1 MILRRGRVREGAVV
15 QKIADRAPDRLS
27 DKALLPT
34 GRLRAASSATP
45 PRGGGVLARC
55 VRSLAMTLIFVGCSQ
70 GAPGAPS
77 EPGGDKIVL
86 TGDQKADWAQIV
98 ALENE
103 AKGQVKTE
111 GCSSV
116 AQCRTAAVGSRACGG
131 PRYYLVYCSLS
142 TDSAALF
149 RKLDAVAQA
158 EREYNTRYH
167 VVSTCEF
174 RMPPTVAFTGGSC
187 QAQQ

>member
-1 MILRRGRVREGAVV
+1 MTRGVVFFAV
-15 QKIADRAPDRLS
+15 
-27 DKALLPT
+27 AL
-34 GRLRAASSATP
+34 AA
-45 PRGGGVLARC
+45 
-55 VRSLAMTLIFVGCSQ
+55 CSQ
-70 GAPGAPS
+70 GTPGAPS
-77 EPGGDKIVL
+77 GPGGDKVIL
-86 TGDQKADWAQIV
+86 TGDQKTDWAQIV
-98 ALENE
+98 ALEDQ
-103 AKGQVKTE
+103 AKALVKAD
-111 GCSSV
+111 GCTS
-116 AQCRTAAVGSRACGG
+116 ADQCRTAPVGSRACGG

-167 VVSTCEF
+167 IVSTCEF

>member
-1 MILRRGRVREGAVV
+1 M
-15 QKIADRAPDRLS
+15 
-27 DKALLPT
+27 PT
-34 GRLRAASSATP
+34 RS
-45 PRGGGVLARC
+45 VC
-55 VRSLAMTLIFVGCSQ
+55 SLAMALIIVGCAQ

-103 AKGQVKTE
+103 AKSQVKTE

-131 PRYYLVYCSLS
+131 PRYYLVFCSLR
-142 TDSAALF
+142 TDSLGLF
-149 RKLDAVAQA
+149 RMLDAVPM
-158 EREYNTRYH
+158 R
-167 VVSTCEF
+167 
-174 RMPPTVAFTGGSC
+174 
-187 QAQQ
+187 